1 MNDNAN
7 KLKRPNVQIDHLS
20 NHAVEEDTHSFMASE
35 RPEWLWAFFQTGLH
49 TVVRSLRLVR
59 VSSSRM
65 YSWKCMLLSHPNLLD
80 PSWWNSHWYT
90 QFDYLLA
97 VSRSRGGCVGHIEV
111 VIGQGS
117 QARPL
122 FCACEWLP
130 KHAISSLKHA
140 CVRWVAHNIERVK
153 NLLPNCTRS
162 LRALSSSRQR
172 PQCNMRWTLRKK

>member
-1 MNDNAN
+1 MKVWSGKRKLEVSGTPELKMNDNAN

-35 RPEWLWAFFQTGLH
+35 RPEWLWAFFQTWLH

-80 PSWWNSHWYT
+80 PSWWNSHLYT

-117 QARPL
+117 HRRRHTRPRV
-122 FCACEWLP
+122 
-130 KHAISSLKHA
+130 SSA
-140 CVRWVAHNIERVK
+140 TVRMEMG
-153 NLLPNCTRS
+153 T
-162 LRALSSSRQR
+162 
-172 PQCNMRWTLRKK
+172 